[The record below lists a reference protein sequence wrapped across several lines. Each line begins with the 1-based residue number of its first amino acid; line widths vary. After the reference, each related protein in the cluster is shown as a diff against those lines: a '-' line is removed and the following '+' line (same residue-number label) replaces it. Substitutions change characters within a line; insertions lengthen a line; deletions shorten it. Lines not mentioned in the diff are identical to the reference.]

1 MKSLRSC
8 SSDCL
13 LQNKLTFT
21 KLAHYSIWS
30 WVTVIPG
37 QSLFKKTA
45 ATLANIVNP
54 NCSKNNSNNI
64 SHDGQEDE
72 NALSLRISSQHQKQ
86 WKRQLFLRNNWR
98 HHAWR
103 HHIWKCAGSKT
114 CSALEQILLVIERNR
129 MGKWAKIF
137 GATSAEAAL
146 FGVFRRFFVVSG
158 TFSRAVS

>member
-45 ATLANIVNP
+45 ATLSNIVNP
-54 NCSKNNSNNI
+54 NCSKNNNNNNI
-64 SHDGQEDE
+64 CHDSQEDE
-72 NALSLRISSQHQKQ
+72 NALSFKSNEKDIHFLEITEDITTKTSQMKMCWKQNLPCLRANS
-86 WKRQLFLRNNWR
+86 
-98 HHAWR
+98 
-103 HHIWKCAGSKT
+103 
-114 CSALEQILLVIERNR
+114 
-129 MGKWAKIF
+129 F
-137 GATSAEAAL
+137 GD
-146 FGVFRRFFVVSG
+146 
-158 TFSRAVS
+158 